1 MHSMIIIIQ
10 TFTTAMA
17 FEYGPYP
24 NLATCEQD
32 IPRHEAY
39 IREVQPTTMA
49 MIADCRDIS
58 AQVNSVEDRG
68 VVALPDGVS

>member
-24 NLATCEQD
+24 DLVSCEQA
-32 IPRHEAY
+32 IPQQEVY
-39 IREVQPTTMA
+39 IKEMQPNTMA
-49 MIADCRDIS
+49 MVVDCRDIS
-58 AQVNSVEDRG
+58 EQNAIEDRG
-68 VVALPDGVS
+68 LVALPDGVS